1 MDWRRSGNGKRDL
14 IRRLMYDF
22 KSDIGGQ
29 GKERRMD
36 KITWCH
42 LPGVWLECLKYG
54 NRANGRSRV
63 RRYFQ
68 FSV

>member
-1 MDWRRSGNGKRDL
+1 
-14 IRRLMYDF
+14 MYDF